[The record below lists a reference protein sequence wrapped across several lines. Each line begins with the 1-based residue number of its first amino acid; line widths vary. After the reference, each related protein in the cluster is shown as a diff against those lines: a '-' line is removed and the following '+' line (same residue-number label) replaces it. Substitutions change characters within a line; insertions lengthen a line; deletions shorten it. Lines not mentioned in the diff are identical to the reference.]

1 MNVAPSVNEPRERQV
16 ATVVMACLGMFVAYL
31 PVTTVSVSLPTIQ
44 SALHASTSQ
53 LTWVSSAFQLP
64 MAAFILTA
72 GVFGDVHGRRKVYLT
87 GLALAGAGAAIALS
101 AQSIEVL
108 WVGQACA
115 GLGAAA
121 LLPSTLALISH
132 AVPDP
137 RKRGTFV
144 GLWAASLMAALAV
157 GPLIAG
163 VILDHTTWRW
173 IFLPAIPVA
182 AITLAVAAPLVKDSR
197 APGERRLDWPGQI
210 TAAVTITALVYG
222 VIEGG
227 AASFTEGRVIAA
239 LSVAV
244 VGAIAFVLVERR
256 SADPMLDLSLF
267 RSAAFSATALI
278 AMITFL
284 GLIGFFFVLSLY
296 LGLVQRLD
304 TLHAGYRLLVVSVM
318 SLVVGALAGRLMH
331 RIPPRFMITTGLLV
345 TAGSLLSLTAI
356 DAGTGFGPLAWRLA
370 LLGLGLGLVITPMT
384 ATAVAAVPHHLAG
397 MAAAGNN
404 AFRQVGAVLGPA
416 VLGTLLTTK
425 SADTLPGHLRDVG
438 LTGAAAHRITDAVDA
453 GGLGAAAHVN
463 LGQDTGRAMG
473 ALGEAFL
480 DGLYLCLIVAACLA
494 LVAALVGAV
503 LLRTPQHTMTP
514 VAGSADQV
522 APEDAGPSVES
533 ESESESEF
541 EPEPEPVL
549 VGAHAGGRSGGLEQR
564 LGAVGSAAGAD
575 TWVPDGGRGPALYGR
590 TLETGGEAVEGAT
603 LTLISLGGRQ
613 LGRAVAHLGGR
624 YRLDAP
630 SAGSYVLIAAAQ
642 GHQPQASTVVVG
654 EEPLSHDVLLSA
666 NSGLAGT
673 VVTAGDGAPVQGAT
687 VAVTDARGEA
697 LAAETTDAAGAFAF
711 GELPQGDVTVIVNAA
726 GFRPAALPVRVFG
739 PRLARL
745 DVALWPGAVLRGT
758 VRAGADRRPLTD
770 ARVTLVDKAGNVI
783 GTATTGPDG
792 GYVFAD
798 LDAGDYSV
806 VAGGYPPVAAPIA
819 VDGSGREFDLELAH
833 PES

>member
-1 MNVAPSVNEPRERQV
+1 
-16 ATVVMACLGMFVAYL
+16 MACLGMFVAYL

-318 SLVVGALAGRLMH
+318 SLAVGALAGRLMH

-522 APEDAGPSVES
+522 APEDAGPSV

-819 VDGSGREFDLELAH
+819 VDGPGREFDLELAH

>member
-1 MNVAPSVNEPRERQV
+1 
-16 ATVVMACLGMFVAYL
+16 MACLGMFAAYL
-31 PVTTVSVSLPTIQ
+31 PVTTVSVSLPAIQ

-72 GVFGDVHGRRKVYLT
+72 GVFGDVHGRKKVYLT

-137 RKRGTFV
+137 RKRGMFV

-163 VILDHTTWRW
+163 VILDHTSWRW

-182 AITLAVAAPLVKDSR
+182 VVTLAVAAPLVTDSR

-239 LSVAV
+239 LSLAV
-244 VGAIAFVLVERR
+244 VGALTFVLVERR
-256 SADPMLDLSLF
+256 STDPMLDLSLF

-331 RIPPRFMITTGLLV
+331 RIPPRAMITTGLLV

-425 SADTLPGHLRDVG
+425 SADTLPGHLRDAG
-438 LTGAAAHRITDAVDA
+438 LTGPVAQRITDAVDA
-453 GGLGAAAHVN
+453 GGLGAAARVN

-503 LLRTPQHTMTP
+503 LLRTPQRTMTP

-522 APEDAGPSVES
+522 AREDAGPFVES
-533 ESESESEF
+533 GSEF
-541 EPEPEPVL
+541 EPVL
-549 VGAHAGGRSGGLEQR
+549 VGAHAQGRSGGPDQR
-564 LGAVGSAAGAD
+564 FGAAGSATGDD
-575 TWVPDGGRGPALYGR
+575 TFVPDDGRGPALYGR
-590 TLETGGEAVEGAT
+590 ILETGGEAVEGAT

-613 LGRAVAHLGGR
+613 LGRAVAPPGGH

-642 GHQPQASTVVVG
+642 GHQPHASTLVVG

-673 VVTAGDGAPVQGAT
+673 VVTAGDGVPVQGAT
-687 VAVTDARGEA
+687 VAVTDVRGEA

-711 GELPQGDVTVIVNAA
+711 GELPQGDVTVIVTAA

-745 DVALWPGAVLRGT
+745 DVALWPGAVLRGI

-783 GTATTGPDG
+783 GTATTGSDG
-792 GYVFAD
+792 GYAFAD

-806 VAGGYPPVAAPIA
+806 IAGGYPPVAMPIA
-819 VDGSGREFDLELAH
+819 VDGPGRELDLELAH

>member
-1 MNVAPSVNEPRERQV
+1 
-16 ATVVMACLGMFVAYL
+16 MACLGMFVAYL
-31 PVTTVSVSLPTIQ
+31 PVTTVSVSLPAIQ
-44 SALHASTSQ
+44 SALHVSTSQ

-72 GVFGDVHGRRKVYLT
+72 GVFGDVHGRKKVYLA
-87 GLALAGAGAAIALS
+87 GLVLAGAGAVIALS

-137 RKRGTFV
+137 RKRGKFV

-173 IFLPAIPVA
+173 IFLPVIPVVV
-182 AITLAVAAPLVKDSR
+182 ITLAVAAPLVTDSR

-210 TAAVTITALVYG
+210 TAAVTISALVYG

-239 LSVAV
+239 LVLAA
-244 VGAIAFVLVERR
+244 VGAVAFVLFEWR
-256 SADPMLDLSLF
+256 STSPMLDLSLF

-296 LGLVQRLD
+296 FGMVQHLD
-304 TLHAGYRLLVVSVM
+304 TLHAGYRLLVVSVV

-331 RIPPRFMITTGLLV
+331 RIQPRVMITTGLLV
-345 TAGSLLSLTAI
+345 TVGSLLSLTAI

-438 LTGAAAHRITDAVDA
+438 LTGPVADRITDAVDA
-453 GGLGAAAHVN
+453 GGLGAAARIN

-494 LVAALVGAV
+494 LFAALVGAV
-503 LLRTPQHTMTP
+503 LLRTPRRTMTT
-514 VAGSADQV
+514 VAGSAVQV
-522 APEDAGPSVES
+522 ASEDAEPSVA
-533 ESESESEF
+533 F
-541 EPEPEPVL
+541 EVEPEPVL
-549 VGAHAGGRSGGLEQR
+549 VGAPARGRSEEPGQR
-564 LGAVGSAAGAD
+564 PGAVGSATGGD
-575 TWVPDGGRGPALYGR
+575 TFVPDGGLGPALYGR

-613 LGRAVAHLGGR
+613 LGRAVAHSGGR

-630 SAGSYVLIAAAQ
+630 SAGSYVLIAAAE

-654 EEPLSHDVLLSA
+654 EEPLSHDLLLSA

-687 VAVTDARGEA
+687 VAVTDVRGEA
-697 LAAETTDAAGAFAF
+697 LAAETTDASGAFAF

-758 VRAGADRRPLTD
+758 VRAGTDRRPLTD
-770 ARVTLVDKAGNVI
+770 ARVTLVDRAGNVI

-792 GYVFAD
+792 GYAFTD

-806 VAGGYPPVAAPIA
+806 IAGGYPPVAAPVA
-819 VDGSGREFDLELAH
+819 VDGPGRELDLELAH

>member
-1 MNVAPSVNEPRERQV
+1 
-16 ATVVMACLGMFVAYL
+16 MACLGMFVAYL

>member
-1 MNVAPSVNEPRERQV
+1 MNVVPTVNDPRERQV
-16 ATVVMACLGMFVAYL
+16 ATLVMACLGMFVAYL
-31 PVTTVSVSLPTIQ
+31 PVTTVSASLPAIA

-72 GVFGDVHGRRKVYLT
+72 GVFGDVHGRKKVYLA
-87 GLALAGAGAAIALS
+87 GLALAGAGAVIALS
-101 AQSIEVL
+101 AQSVEVL

-173 IFLPAIPVA
+173 IFLPAVPVA
-182 AITLAVAAPLVKDSR
+182 VVTLAVAAPLVTDSR
-197 APGERRLDWPGQI
+197 APGQRRLDWPGQI

-239 LSVAV
+239 LTLAAV
-244 VGAIAFVLVERR
+244 SALAFVLAERR
-256 SADPMLDLSLF
+256 SPSPMLDLSLF
-267 RSAAFSATALI
+267 RSAAFSATTLI

-296 LGLVQRLD
+296 FGLVQRLD
-304 TLHAGYRLLVVSVM
+304 TLHAGYRLLVVSFV
-318 SLVVGALAGRLMH
+318 SLVVGTLAGRLMH
-331 RIPPRFMITTGLLV
+331 RIPPRAMITTGLLL

-356 DAGTGFGPLAWRLA
+356 DAGTAFGPLAWRLA

-384 ATAVAAVPHHLAG
+384 ATAVASVPHHLAG
-397 MAAAGNN
+397 MASAGNN
-404 AFRQVGAVLGPA
+404 AFRQVGGALGPA
-416 VLGTLLTTK
+416 VLGTLLTTR
-425 SADTLPGHLRDVG
+425 SVDTLPGHLRDAG
-438 LTGAAAHRITDAVDA
+438 LTGPVADRITGAVNA
-453 GGLGAAAHVN
+453 GGLGAAARVN

-473 ALGEAFL
+473 AVGEAFL

-503 LLRTPQHTMTP
+503 LLRTPQRTMTP
-514 VAGSADQV
+514 VAGSADQA
-522 APEDAGPSVES
+522 APEDATPSVE
-533 ESESESEF
+533 F
-541 EPEPEPVL
+541 APEPVL
-549 VGAHAGGRSGGLEQR
+549 VGAAARGRSGQSGQR
-564 LGAVGSAAGAD
+564 SGGVGSATGGD
-575 TWVPDGGRGPALYGR
+575 TFVPDGEWGPALHGR
-590 TLETGGEAVEGAT
+590 IRGTAGEAVAGAT
-603 LTLISLGGRQ
+603 VTLISPGGRQ
-613 LGRAVAHLGGR
+613 LGRAVAPSGGR
-624 YRLDAP
+624 YRLDVP
-630 SAGSYVLIAAAQ
+630 SAGSYVLIAAAE
-642 GHQPQASTVVVG
+642 GRQPQASTVVVG
-654 EEPLSHDVLLSA
+654 EEPLSHDIVLSA

-673 VVTAGDGAPVQGAT
+673 VVIAGDGSPLPGAT
-687 VAVTDARGEA
+687 VAVTDVRGEA
-697 LAAETTDAAGAFAF
+697 LAAETTDGSGAFAF
-711 GELPQGDVTVIVNAA
+711 GELPEGDVTVVVNAA

-758 VRAGADRRPLTD
+758 VRVGADRRPLTQ

-792 GYVFAD
+792 GYAFTD
-798 LDAGDYSV
+798 LDEGEYSV
-806 VAGGYPPVAAPIA
+806 IASGYPPVAAPVA
-819 VDGSGREFDLELAH
+819 VDGPGREFDVELAH
-833 PES
+833 PDS

>member
-1 MNVAPSVNEPRERQV
+1 
-16 ATVVMACLGMFVAYL
+16 MACLGMFVAYL
-31 PVTTVSVSLPTIQ
+31 PVTTVSVSLPAIG

-64 MAAFILTA
+64 MAALILTA
-72 GVFGDVHGRRKVYLT
+72 GVVGDVHGRKKVYLA
-87 GLALAGAGAAIALS
+87 GLALAGAGAATALS
-101 AQSIEVL
+101 AQSVEVL

-137 RKRGTFV
+137 RKRGTFI
-144 GLWAASLMAALAV
+144 GLWAASLMTALAV
-157 GPLIAG
+157 GPMIAG

-182 AITLAVAAPLVKDSR
+182 VITLAVAAPLVTDSR

-239 LSVAV
+239 LSLAAV
-244 VGAIAFVLVERR
+244 SAIVFVLAERR
-256 SADPMLDLSLF
+256 SPSPMLDLSLF
-267 RSAAFSATALI
+267 RSAAFSATTLI

-296 LGLVQRLD
+296 FGLVQRLD
-304 TLHAGYRLLVVSVM
+304 TLHAGYRLLVVCVV
-318 SLVVGALAGRLMH
+318 SLVVGALAGRLMY
-331 RIPPRFMITTGLLV
+331 RIPPRVMITTGLLV

-397 MAAAGNN
+397 MASAGNN
-404 AFRQVGAVLGPA
+404 AFRQVGGALGPA

-438 LTGAAAHRITDAVDA
+438 VTGPVAQRISDAVDA
-453 GGLGAAAHVN
+453 GGLGAAARMN
-463 LGQDTGRAMG
+463 LGQNTGRAMG

-503 LLRTPQHTMTP
+503 LLRTPQRTSTP
-514 VAGSADQV
+514 VAGSADL
-522 APEDAGPSVES
+522 ALEDAEPVE
-533 ESESESEF
+533 F
-541 EPEPEPVL
+541 EPEPVL
-549 VGAHAGGRSGGLEQR
+549 VGAHARGRSGEPGQR
-564 LGAVGSAAGAD
+564 LGVVGSATGGD
-575 TWVPDGGRGPALYGR
+575 TFVPDGGGGPALYGR
-590 TLETGGEAVEGAT
+590 ILGTTEEEAVEGAT

-613 LGRAVAHLGGR
+613 LGRAVAHSGGR

-630 SAGSYVLIAAAQ
+630 SAGSYVLIAAAE

-666 NSGLAGT
+666 NSGLVGT
-673 VVTAGDGAPVQGAT
+673 VVTAGDGAPVQGAM
-687 VAVTDARGEA
+687 VAVTDARGAA

-711 GELPQGDVTVIVNAA
+711 GELPQGEVTVVVNAA

-758 VRAGADRRPLTD
+758 VRAGADHLPLTD

-783 GTATTGPDG
+783 DTATTGPDG
-792 GYVFAD
+792 GYAFTD

-806 VAGGYPPVAAPIA
+806 IAGGYPPVAAPIA
-819 VDGSGREFDLELAH
+819 VDGPGRELDLELAH

>member
-1 MNVAPSVNEPRERQV
+1 
-16 ATVVMACLGMFVAYL
+16 MACLGMFVAYL

-522 APEDAGPSVES
+522 APEDAGPSA

-541 EPEPEPVL
+541 APEPEPEPVL
-549 VGAHAGGRSGGLEQR
+549 VGAHAGGWSGGLEQR

-613 LGRAVAHLGGR
+613 LGLAVAHLGGR

-770 ARVTLVDKAGNVI
+770 ARVTLVDEAGNVI

-819 VDGSGREFDLELAH
+819 VDGPGREFDLELAH

>member
-1 MNVAPSVNEPRERQV
+1 
-16 ATVVMACLGMFVAYL
+16 MACLGMFVAYL

-72 GVFGDVHGRRKVYLT
+72 GVFGDVHGRKKVYLT
-87 GLALAGAGAAIALS
+87 GLALAGAGAVIALS

-182 AITLAVAAPLVKDSR
+182 VITLAVAAPLVTDSR

-210 TAAVTITALVYG
+210 TAAVTISALVYG

-239 LSVAV
+239 LSLAV
-244 VGAIAFVLVERR
+244 VGAIAFVLVELR
-256 SADPMLDLSLF
+256 SAGPMLDLSLF

-296 LGLVQRLD
+296 LGMVQRLD

-331 RIPPRFMITTGLLV
+331 RIPPRFMITTGLLI
-345 TAGSLLSLTAI
+345 TAGSLFSLTAI

-404 AFRQVGAVLGPA
+404 AFRQVGGVLGPA

-438 LTGAAAHRITDAVDA
+438 LTGPMAHRITDAVDA
-453 GGLGAAAHVN
+453 GGLGAAARVN

-503 LLRTPQHTMTP
+503 LLRTPQRTMAP

-522 APEDAGPSVES
+522 ASEDAGLP
-533 ESESESEF
+533 SEF
-541 EPEPEPVL
+541 ETEPAL
-549 VGAHAGGRSGGLEQR
+549 VGAHAGGRSGGPEQR
-564 LGAVGSAAGAD
+564 LGAVGSAADGD
-575 TWVPDGGRGPALYGR
+575 TFVPDGGRGPALYGR
-590 TLETGGEAVEGAT
+590 ALETGGDAVVGAT

-613 LGRAVAHLGGR
+613 LGRAVARPGGR

-758 VRAGADRRPLTD
+758 VLAGADRRPLTD

-783 GTATTGPDG
+783 GTATTGADG
-792 GYVFAD
+792 GYAFAD

-806 VAGGYPPVAAPIA
+806 IAGGYPPVAAPIV
-819 VDGSGREFDLELAH
+819 VDGPGRELDLELAH

>member
-16 ATVVMACLGMFVAYL
+16 ATLVMACLGMFVAYL

-72 GVFGDVHGRRKVYLT
+72 GVFGDVHGRKKVYLT
-87 GLALAGAGAAIALS
+87 GLALAGVGAVIALS

-163 VILDHTTWRW
+163 VILDHNTWRW

-182 AITLAVAAPLVKDSR
+182 VITLAVAAPLVTDSR

-210 TAAVTITALVYG
+210 TAAVTISALVYG

-239 LSVAV
+239 LSLAV
-244 VGAIAFVLVERR
+244 VGAIAFVLVELR
-256 SADPMLDLSLF
+256 SAGPMLDLSLF

-296 LGLVQRLD
+296 LGMVQRLD

-331 RIPPRFMITTGLLV
+331 RIPPRFMITTGLLI
-345 TAGSLLSLTAI
+345 TAGSLFSLTVI

-404 AFRQVGAVLGPA
+404 AFRQVGGVLGPA

-438 LTGAAAHRITDAVDA
+438 LTGPMAHRITDAVDA
-453 GGLGAAAHVN
+453 GGLGAAARVN

-533 ESESESEF
+533 EF
-541 EPEPEPVL
+541 VPEPVL
-549 VGAHAGGRSGGLEQR
+549 VGAHARGRSGEPGKR
-564 LGAVGSAAGAD
+564 PGAVGSVNGGD
-575 TWVPDGGRGPALYGR
+575 TFVSDDVRGPALYGR
-590 TLETGGEAVEGAT
+590 VLETGGDAVEGAT

-613 LGRAVAHLGGR
+613 LGRAVAHPGGG

-630 SAGSYVLIAAAQ
+630 SAGSYVLIASAQ
-642 GHQPQASTVVVG
+642 GHQPQASSVVVG

-673 VVTAGDGAPVQGAT
+673 VVTAGDGVPVQGAT

-711 GELPQGDVTVIVNAA
+711 GELPQGEVTVIVNAA

-770 ARVTLVDKAGNVI
+770 ARVTLVDEAGNVI

-792 GYVFAD
+792 GYAFAD
-798 LDAGDYSV
+798 LDAGDYSLI
-806 VAGGYPPVAAPIA
+806 AGGYPPVAAPIA
-819 VDGSGREFDLELAH
+819 VDGPGREFDLELAH

>member
-1 MNVAPSVNEPRERQV
+1 MSATHQVNGHRERQV
-16 ATVVMACLGMFVAYL
+16 ATLVMACVGMFVAYL
-31 PVTTVSVSLPTIQ
+31 PVTTVSASLPAIQ

-64 MAAFILTA
+64 MAALILTA
-72 GVFGDVHGRRKVYLT
+72 GVFGDVHGRKKVYLA
-87 GLALAGAGAAIALS
+87 GLAMAGVGAAVALS
-101 AQSIEVL
+101 AQSVEVI

-132 AVPDP
+132 AVSDP
-137 RKRGTFV
+137 RKRATFV
-144 GLWAASLMAALAV
+144 GLWAASLMTALAV

-173 IFLPAIPVA
+173 IFLPTIPVA
-182 AITLAVAAPLVKDSR
+182 VITLAVAAPLVSDSR

-239 LSVAV
+239 LSLAA
-244 VGAIAFVLVERR
+244 VGAVAFVLLERR
-256 SADPMLDLSLF
+256 SPSPMLDLSLF
-267 RSAAFSATALI
+267 RSAAFSATTLI

-296 LGLVQRLD
+296 FGMVQHLD
-304 TLHAGYRLLVVSVM
+304 TLHAGYRLLVVSAV

-331 RIPPRFMITTGLLV
+331 RISPRVMITAGLLA
-345 TAGSLLSLTAI
+345 TAGALFALTAI
-356 DAGTGFGPLAWRLA
+356 DAGTSFGPLAWRLA

-384 ATAVAAVPHHLAG
+384 ATAVASVPHHLAG
-397 MAAAGNN
+397 MASAGNN
-404 AFRQVGAVLGPA
+404 AFRQVGGALGPA

-425 SADTLPGHLRDVG
+425 STNSLPGHLRDAGVSG
-438 LTGAAAHRITDAVDA
+438 PVAHRITGVADAD
-453 GGLGAAAHVN
+453 GLGAVAGMN
-463 LGQDTGRAMG
+463 LGKDTGRAMG

-480 DGLYLCLIVAACLA
+480 DGLYLCLIVAAGLA
-494 LVAALVGAV
+494 LLAALVGAV
-503 LLRTPQHTMTP
+503 LLRTPRSKSSVAAAADHSAP
-514 VAGSADQV
+514 VTAEA
-522 APEDAGPSVES
+522 SVES
-533 ESESESEF
+533 ESESGSGSER
-541 EPEPEPVL
+541 EPVL
-549 VGAHAGGRSGGLEQR
+549 VGAHARGRSGESGQR
-564 LGAVGSAAGAD
+564 AGAVGFAGGGD
-575 TWVPDGGRGPALYGR
+575 TFVPDRGSGPALYGR
-590 TLETGGEAVEGAT
+590 ILGTAGEAVEGAT

-613 LGRAVAHLGGR
+613 LGRAVAHSEGR

-630 SAGSYVLIAAAQ
+630 SAGSYVLIAAAE

-654 EEPLSHDVLLSA
+654 EESLSHDVLLSA
-666 NSGLAGT
+666 NSGLVGT
-673 VVTAGDGAPVQGAT
+673 VVTAGDGVPVQGAT
-687 VAVTDARGEA
+687 VAVTDVRGEA
-697 LAAETTDAAGAFAF
+697 LAAETTDATGAFAF
-711 GELPQGDVTVIVNAA
+711 GELPQGEVTVVVNAP

-758 VRAGADRRPLTD
+758 VRTGSDRRALTD

-792 GYVFAD
+792 GYAFTD

-806 VAGGYPPVAAPIA
+806 IASGYPPVAAPVS
-819 VDGSGREFDLELAH
+819 VDGPGLEFDVELAH
-833 PES
+833 SER

>member
-1 MNVAPSVNEPRERQV
+1 MNVAPTVNKPRERQV
-16 ATVVMACLGMFVAYL
+16 ATLVMACLGMFVAYL
-31 PVTTVSVSLPTIQ
+31 PVTTVSVSLPAIG

-64 MAAFILTA
+64 MAALILTA
-72 GVFGDVHGRRKVYLT
+72 GVVGDVHGRKKVYLA
-87 GLALAGAGAAIALS
+87 GLALAGAGAATALS
-101 AQSIEVL
+101 AQSVEVL

-137 RKRGTFV
+137 RKRGTFI
-144 GLWAASLMAALAV
+144 GLWAASLMTALAV
-157 GPLIAG
+157 GPMIAG

-182 AITLAVAAPLVKDSR
+182 VITLAVAAPLVTDSR

-239 LSVAV
+239 LSLAAV
-244 VGAIAFVLVERR
+244 SAIVFVLAERR
-256 SADPMLDLSLF
+256 SPSPMLDLSLF
-267 RSAAFSATALI
+267 RSAAFSATTLI

-296 LGLVQRLD
+296 FGLVQRLD
-304 TLHAGYRLLVVSVM
+304 TLHAGYRLLVVCVV
-318 SLVVGALAGRLMH
+318 SLVVGALAGRLMY
-331 RIPPRFMITTGLLV
+331 RIPPRVMITTGLLV

-397 MAAAGNN
+397 MASAGNN
-404 AFRQVGAVLGPA
+404 AFRQVGGALGPA

-438 LTGAAAHRITDAVDA
+438 VTGPVAQRISDAVDA
-453 GGLGAAAHVN
+453 GGLGAAARMN
-463 LGQDTGRAMG
+463 LGQNTGRAMG

-503 LLRTPQHTMTP
+503 LLRTPQRTSTP
-514 VAGSADQV
+514 VAGSADL
-522 APEDAGPSVES
+522 ALEDAEPVE
-533 ESESESEF
+533 F
-541 EPEPEPVL
+541 EPEPVL
-549 VGAHAGGRSGGLEQR
+549 VGAHARGRSGEPGQR
-564 LGAVGSAAGAD
+564 LGVVGSATGGD
-575 TWVPDGGRGPALYGR
+575 TFVPDGGGGPALYGR
-590 TLETGGEAVEGAT
+590 ILGTTEEEAVEGAT

-613 LGRAVAHLGGR
+613 LGRAVAHSGGR

-630 SAGSYVLIAAAQ
+630 SAGSYVLIAAAE

-666 NSGLAGT
+666 NSGLVGT
-673 VVTAGDGAPVQGAT
+673 VVTAGDGAPVQGAM
-687 VAVTDARGEA
+687 VAVTDARGAA

-711 GELPQGDVTVIVNAA
+711 GELPQGEVTVVVNAA

-758 VRAGADRRPLTD
+758 VRAGADHLPLTD

-783 GTATTGPDG
+783 DTATTGPDG
-792 GYVFAD
+792 GYAFTD

-806 VAGGYPPVAAPIA
+806 IAGGYPPVAAPIA
-819 VDGSGREFDLELAH
+819 VDGPGRELDLELAH

>member
-1 MNVAPSVNEPRERQV
+1 
-16 ATVVMACLGMFVAYL
+16 MACLGMFVAYL

-72 GVFGDVHGRRKVYLT
+72 GVFGDVHGRKKVYLT
-87 GLALAGAGAAIALS
+87 GLALAGAGAVIALS

-210 TAAVTITALVYG
+210 TAAVTITGLVYG

-239 LSVAV
+239 LSLAVA
-244 VGAIAFVLVERR
+244 GAIAFVLVERR
-256 SADPMLDLSLF
+256 SAGPMLDLSLF

-438 LTGAAAHRITDAVDA
+438 LTGAVAHRITDAVDA
-453 GGLGAAAHVN
+453 GGLGAAARVN

-480 DGLYLCLIVAACLA
+480 DGLYLCLIVAVCLA

-503 LLRTPQHTMTP
+503 LLRTPQRTMAP

-522 APEDAGPSVES
+522 ASEDAGLPIES
-533 ESESESEF
+533 ELET
-541 EPEPEPVL
+541 EPVL
-549 VGAHAGGRSGGLEQR
+549 VGAHAGGRSGGPEQR
-564 LGAVGSAAGAD
+564 LGAVGSAAGGD
-575 TWVPDGGRGPALYGR
+575 TFVPDGGRGPALYGR
-590 TLETGGEAVEGAT
+590 ALETGGDAVEGAT

-613 LGRAVAHLGGR
+613 LGRAVARPGGR

-758 VRAGADRRPLTD
+758 VLAGADRRPLTD

-783 GTATTGPDG
+783 GTATTGADG
-792 GYVFAD
+792 GYAFAD

-806 VAGGYPPVAAPIA
+806 IAGGYPPVAAPIV
-819 VDGSGREFDLELAH
+819 VDGPGRELDLELAH

>member
-1 MNVAPSVNEPRERQV
+1 MNVAPTVNQPRERQV
-16 ATVVMACLGMFVAYL
+16 ATLVMACLGMFVAYL
-31 PVTTVSVSLPTIQ
+31 PVTTVSVSLPAIQ

-72 GVFGDVHGRRKVYLT
+72 GVFGDVHGRKKVYLT
-87 GLALAGAGAAIALS
+87 GLVLAGAGAAIALS

-137 RKRGTFV
+137 RKRGMFV

-163 VILDHTTWRW
+163 VILDHTSWRW

-182 AITLAVAAPLVKDSR
+182 VIALAVAAPLVSDSR

-227 AASFTEGRVIAA
+227 AASFTEGRVVAA
-239 LSVAV
+239 LALAA
-244 VGAIAFVLVERR
+244 VGAITFVLVERR
-256 SADPMLDLSLF
+256 SPSPMLDLSLF
-267 RSAAFSATALI
+267 RSAAFSATTLI

-304 TLHAGYRLLVVSVM
+304 TLHAGYRLLVVSVV

-356 DAGTGFGPLAWRLA
+356 DASTGFGPLAWRLA

-438 LTGAAAHRITDAVDA
+438 VTGPVAHRITDAVDA
-453 GGLGAAAHVN
+453 GGLGAAARMN

-503 LLRTPQHTMTP
+503 LLRTPQRTMTP
-514 VAGSADQV
+514 VAGSAGQV
-522 APEDAGPSVES
+522 AAEDTGPSA
-533 ESESESEF
+533 ESEF
-541 EPEPEPVL
+541 EPEPML
-549 VGAHAGGRSGGLEQR
+549 VGAHAGGRPGGPGQR
-564 LGAVGSAAGAD
+564 LGAVRSVTGGD
-575 TWVPDGGRGPALYGR
+575 TFVPDGGRGPALYGR

-613 LGRAVAHLGGR
+613 LGRAVAHPGGR

-642 GHQPQASTVVVG
+642 GHQPQASTVVLG

-666 NSGLAGT
+666 NNGLAGT

-697 LAAETTDAAGAFAF
+697 LAAETTDASGAFAF
-711 GELPQGDVTVIVNAA
+711 GELPQSDVTVIVNAA

-783 GTATTGPDG
+783 GTATTGSDG
-792 GYVFAD
+792 GYAFAD

-806 VAGGYPPVAAPIA
+806 IAGGYPPVAAPIS
-819 VDGSGREFDLELAH
+819 VDGPGRELDVELAH

>member
-16 ATVVMACLGMFVAYL
+16 ATLVMACLGMFVAYL

-72 GVFGDVHGRRKVYLT
+72 GVFGDVHGRKKVYLT
-87 GLALAGAGAAIALS
+87 GLALAGAGAVIALS

-182 AITLAVAAPLVKDSR
+182 VITLAVAAPLVTDSR

-210 TAAVTITALVYG
+210 TAAVTISALVYG

-239 LSVAV
+239 LSLAV
-244 VGAIAFVLVERR
+244 VGAIAFVLVELR
-256 SADPMLDLSLF
+256 SAGPMLDLSLF

-296 LGLVQRLD
+296 LGMVQRLD

-331 RIPPRFMITTGLLV
+331 RIPPRFMITTGLLI
-345 TAGSLLSLTAI
+345 TAGSLFSLTAI

-404 AFRQVGAVLGPA
+404 AFRQVGGVLGPA

-438 LTGAAAHRITDAVDA
+438 LTGPMAHRITDAVDA
-453 GGLGAAAHVN
+453 GGLGAAARVN

-503 LLRTPQHTMTP
+503 LLRTPQRTMAP

-522 APEDAGPSVES
+522 ASEDAGLP
-533 ESESESEF
+533 SEF
-541 EPEPEPVL
+541 ETEPAL
-549 VGAHAGGRSGGLEQR
+549 VGAHAGGRSGGPEQR
-564 LGAVGSAAGAD
+564 LGAVGSAADGD
-575 TWVPDGGRGPALYGR
+575 TFVPDGGRGPALYGR
-590 TLETGGEAVEGAT
+590 ALETGGDAVVGAT

-613 LGRAVAHLGGR
+613 LGRAVARPGGR

-758 VRAGADRRPLTD
+758 VLAGADRRPLTD

-783 GTATTGPDG
+783 GTATTGADG
-792 GYVFAD
+792 GYAFAD

-806 VAGGYPPVAAPIA
+806 IAGGYPPVAAPIV
-819 VDGSGREFDLELAH
+819 VDGPGRELDLELAH

>member
-1 MNVAPSVNEPRERQV
+1 MKVAPTVNEPRERQV
-16 ATVVMACLGMFVAYL
+16 ATLVMACLGMFVAYL
-31 PVTTVSVSLPTIQ
+31 PVTTVSASLPAIA

-72 GVFGDVHGRRKVYLT
+72 GVFGDVHGRKKVYLA

-101 AQSIEVL
+101 AQSVEIL

-137 RKRGTFV
+137 RKRGRFV

-157 GPLIAG
+157 GPMIAG

-182 AITLAVAAPLVKDSR
+182 VITLAVAAPLVTDSR

-239 LSVAV
+239 LALAAV
-244 VGAIAFVLVERR
+244 SAVAFVLFERR
-256 SADPMLDLSLF
+256 SPSPMLDLSLF
-267 RSAAFSATALI
+267 RSAAFSATTVI

-296 LGLVQRLD
+296 FGLVQRLD
-304 TLHAGYRLLVVSVM
+304 TLHAGYRLLVVSLV
-318 SLVVGALAGRLMH
+318 SLVVGTLAGRLMH
-331 RIPPRFMITTGLLV
+331 RIQPRVMITTGLLV
-345 TAGSLLSLTAI
+345 TVGSLLSLTAI
-356 DAGTGFGPLAWRLA
+356 DAGTAFGPLAWRLA

-397 MAAAGNN
+397 MASAGNN
-404 AFRQVGAVLGPA
+404 AFRQVGGALGPA

-425 SADTLPGHLRDVG
+425 SADALPGHLRDVG
-438 LTGAAAHRITDAVDA
+438 LTGPVAHRITDAVDA
-453 GGLGAAAHVN
+453 GGLGAAARMN

-503 LLRTPQHTMTP
+503 LLRTPQRTMTR
-514 VAGSADQV
+514 VADSADQV
-522 APEDAGPSVES
+522 APEDAAPSV
-533 ESESESEF
+533 EF
-541 EPEPEPVL
+541 EPEREPVL
-549 VGAHAGGRSGGLEQR
+549 VGAHAQDRSGEPGQR
-564 LGAVGSAAGAD
+564 LGVVGSATGGDAF
-575 TWVPDGGRGPALYGR
+575 VPDGGWGPALYGR
-590 TLETGGEAVEGAT
+590 IRGTAGDAVVGAT

-613 LGRAVAHLGGR
+613 LGRAVAHSGGR

-630 SAGSYVLIAAAQ
+630 SAGSYVLIAAAE

-666 NSGLAGT
+666 NSGLVGT

-687 VAVTDARGEA
+687 VAVTDVRGEA
-697 LAAETTDAAGAFAF
+697 LAAEITDASGAFAF
-711 GELPQGDVTVIVNAA
+711 GELPEGDVTVVVNAA

-770 ARVTLVDKAGNVI
+770 ARVTLVDTAGNVI

-792 GYVFAD
+792 GYVFTD

-806 VAGGYPPVAAPIA
+806 IAGGYPPVAAPVA
-819 VDGSGREFDLELAH
+819 VDGPGREFDVELAH

>member
-1 MNVAPSVNEPRERQV
+1 
-16 ATVVMACLGMFVAYL
+16 MACLGMFVAYL

-72 GVFGDVHGRRKVYLT
+72 GVFGDVHGRKKVYLT
-87 GLALAGAGAAIALS
+87 GLALAGAGAVIALS

-182 AITLAVAAPLVKDSR
+182 VITLAVAAPLVTDSR

-210 TAAVTITALVYG
+210 TAAVTISALVYG

-239 LSVAV
+239 LSLAV
-244 VGAIAFVLVERR
+244 IGAIAFVLVELR
-256 SADPMLDLSLF
+256 SAGPMLDLSLF

-296 LGLVQRLD
+296 LGMVQRLD

-331 RIPPRFMITTGLLV
+331 RIRPRFMITTGLLI

-356 DAGTGFGPLAWRLA
+356 DAGTGFGPLAWRLG

-404 AFRQVGAVLGPA
+404 AFRQVGGVLGPA

-438 LTGAAAHRITDAVDA
+438 LTGPAAHRITDAVDA

-480 DGLYLCLIVAACLA
+480 DGLYLCLIVASCLA

-503 LLRTPQHTMTP
+503 LLRTPQHTMAP

-522 APEDAGPSVES
+522 APEDTGPSIES
-533 ESESESEF
+533 ESES
-541 EPEPEPVL
+541 EPEPVL
-549 VGAHAGGRSGGLEQR
+549 VGAHVGGRSGGPEQR
-564 LGAVGSAAGAD
+564 LGAIGSAAGGD
-575 TWVPDGGRGPALYGR
+575 TFVPDGGRGPALYGR
-590 TLETGGEAVEGAT
+590 TLETGGAAVEGAT
-603 LTLISLGGRQ
+603 LTLISMGGRQ
-613 LGRAVAHLGGR
+613 LGRAVAHPGGR

-673 VVTAGDGAPVQGAT
+673 VVTAGDGVPVQGAT

-758 VRAGADRRPLTD
+758 VLAGADRRPLTD

-792 GYVFAD
+792 GYAFAD

-806 VAGGYPPVAAPIA
+806 IAGGYPPVAAPIA
-819 VDGSGREFDLELAH
+819 VDGPGRELDLELAH

>member
-1 MNVAPSVNEPRERQV
+1 
-16 ATVVMACLGMFVAYL
+16 MACLGMFVAYL

-72 GVFGDVHGRRKVYLT
+72 GVFGDVHGRKKVYLT
-87 GLALAGAGAAIALS
+87 GLALAGAGAVIALS

-108 WVGQACA
+108 WVGQVCA

-182 AITLAVAAPLVKDSR
+182 VITLAVAAPLVTDSR

-239 LSVAV
+239 LSLAV
-244 VGAIAFVLVERR
+244 IGAIAFVLVELR
-256 SADPMLDLSLF
+256 SAGPMLDLSLF

-296 LGLVQRLD
+296 LGMVQRLD

-331 RIPPRFMITTGLLV
+331 RIRPRFMITTGLLI

-404 AFRQVGAVLGPA
+404 AFRQVGGVLGPA

-438 LTGAAAHRITDAVDA
+438 LTGPAAHRITDAVDA

-480 DGLYLCLIVAACLA
+480 DGLYLCLIVASCLA

-503 LLRTPQHTMTP
+503 LLRTPQHTMAP

-522 APEDAGPSVES
+522 APEDTGPSIES
-533 ESESESEF
+533 ES
-541 EPEPEPVL
+541 EPEPVL
-549 VGAHAGGRSGGLEQR
+549 VGAHVGGRSGGPEQR
-564 LGAVGSAAGAD
+564 LGAIGSAAGGD
-575 TWVPDGGRGPALYGR
+575 TFVPDGGRGPALYGR
-590 TLETGGEAVEGAT
+590 TLETGGAAVEGAT
-603 LTLISLGGRQ
+603 LTLISMGGRQ
-613 LGRAVAHLGGR
+613 LGRAVAHPGGR

-673 VVTAGDGAPVQGAT
+673 VVTAGDGVPVQGAT

-758 VRAGADRRPLTD
+758 VLAGADRRPLTD

-783 GTATTGPDG
+783 GTATTGSDG
-792 GYVFAD
+792 GYAFAD

-806 VAGGYPPVAAPIA
+806 IAGGYPPVAAPIA
-819 VDGSGREFDLELAH
+819 VDGPGRELDLELAH

>member
-1 MNVAPSVNEPRERQV
+1 
-16 ATVVMACLGMFVAYL
+16 MACLGMFVAYL
-31 PVTTVSVSLPTIQ
+31 PVTTVSVSLPAIQ

-64 MAAFILTA
+64 MAAFILSA
-72 GVFGDVHGRRKVYLT
+72 GVFGDVHGRKKVYLT
-87 GLALAGAGAAIALS
+87 GLALAGAGAVIALS
-101 AQSIEVL
+101 ARSIEVL

-182 AITLAVAAPLVKDSR
+182 VITLAVAAPLVTDSR

-210 TAAVTITALVYG
+210 TAAVTISALVYG

-239 LSVAV
+239 LSLAV
-244 VGAIAFVLVERR
+244 VGAIAFVLVELR
-256 SADPMLDLSLF
+256 SAGPMLDLSLF

-296 LGLVQRLD
+296 LGMVQRLD

-331 RIPPRFMITTGLLV
+331 RIPPRFMITTGLLI
-345 TAGSLLSLTAI
+345 TAGSLFSLTAI

-404 AFRQVGAVLGPA
+404 AFRQVGGVLGPA

-438 LTGAAAHRITDAVDA
+438 LTGPAAHRITDAVDA
-453 GGLGAAAHVN
+453 GGLGAAARVN

-503 LLRTPQHTMTP
+503 LLRTPQHTMAP
-514 VAGSADQV
+514 VAGSADQ
-522 APEDAGPSVES
+522 AASEDAGPSVES
-533 ESESESEF
+533 EF
-541 EPEPEPVL
+541 EPEPVL
-549 VGAHAGGRSGGLEQR
+549 VGAHARGRSGEPGKR
-564 LGAVGSAAGAD
+564 PGAVGSANGGD
-575 TWVPDGGRGPALYGR
+575 TFVSDDARGPALYGR
-590 TLETGGEAVEGAT
+590 VFETGGDAVEGAT

-613 LGRAVAHLGGR
+613 LGRAVAHPGGR

-630 SAGSYVLIAAAQ
+630 SAGSYVLIASAQ
-642 GHQPQASTVVVG
+642 GHQPQASSVVVG
-654 EEPLSHDVLLSA
+654 EEPLSHDVLLPA

-673 VVTAGDGAPVQGAT
+673 VVTAGDGVPVQGAT

-711 GELPQGDVTVIVNAA
+711 GELPQGEVTVIVNAA

-792 GYVFAD
+792 GYAFAD

-806 VAGGYPPVAAPIA
+806 IAGGYPPVAAPIA
-819 VDGSGREFDLELAH
+819 VDGPGRELDLELAH